1 MTDSRK
7 DPGNA
12 GQPPQIGDVRNRG
25 RRRLLQAG
33 VSAAPV
39 VMTLASRP
47 VWAIE
52 CRTPSG
58 FVSGFASA
66 ALTGVCGGGLPAYWL
81 MHAMWPPPF
90 VREDPGA
97 TRFNDIFNPDLDGN
111 PTFMAVLGMTG
122 TLQSYIVAAY
132 LNNAQGLVPELILP
146 RTTIEAMWTQVVNN
160 GGFGLG
166 IPGPT
171 LWNTAQVIDYL
182 KSHDGRSHPLVRDG
196 RPRHYPVS
204 PGRSPDGAKPA
215 GALARRVCRCPCVAR
230 LGL

>member
-12 GQPPQIGDVRNRG
+12 GQPPQGGDVRNRG

-66 ALTGVCGGGLPAYWL
+66 ALTAQCAGGLPHYW
-81 MHAMWPPPF
+81 MKHNYWPPPL
-90 VREDPGA
+90 VREGAGA
-97 TRFNDIFNPDLDGN
+97 TRFRDIFTPALTGN
-111 PTFMAVLGMTG
+111 PPLLAVLGNTN

-132 LNNAQGLVPELILP
+132 LNNAKGLVPELVLP
-146 RTTIEAMWTQVVNN
+146 RTTIEAMWTQVNNN

-171 LWNTAQVIDYL
+171 LWNAAQVIDYL
-182 KSHDGRSHPLVRDG
+182 KSTMIEL
-196 RPRHYPVS
+196 
-204 PGRSPDGAKPA
+204 
-215 GALARRVCRCPCVAR
+215 LA
-230 LGL
+230 